1 LDKSKEAGL
10 NSSLAEFKETQSTD
24 AFSLQNERLLKVRLE
39 AVTIQARQGTMVAYQ
54 GDVHFEHAGSGMKR
68 LVKKVATGEG
78 IDLMKV
84 SGTGEVFLA
93 IQAQEVHLL
102 QLNDEELT
110 CNSQNVLAFEAG
122 IDWDIKKV
130 EGVSGILTG
139 GLFNLKLK
147 GSGSVAVVSDG
158 PPVLL
163 ETGGAPT
170 FCDPQAAIVW
180 SQGVKT
186 SIKTDA
192 NLKSFVGMGSG
203 ESVQVGFSGDG
214 WVLVQPSEGRV
225 TERVSG
231 SNQSGGGLGGLL
243 SNLGG

>member
-1 LDKSKEAGL
+1 L
-10 NSSLAEFKETQSTD
+10 NSSLAEFKETQSQE
-24 AFSLQNERLLKVRLE
+24 AFSLQNDRLLKVRLD
-39 AVTIQARQGTMVAYQ
+39 AVTIQARQGSMVAYQ

-78 IDLMKV
+78 VDLMKA

-102 QLNDEELT
+102 QLNDEEIT
-110 CNSQNVLAFEAG
+110 VNGRNVLAFEAG

-130 EGVSGILTG
+130 EGVSGVMTG
-139 GLFNLKLK
+139 GLFNVKLK
-147 GSGSVAVVSDG
+147 GTGTAAVVSDG

-163 ETGGAPT
+163 DVGGAAT
-170 FCDPQAAIVW
+170 YCDPQAAIVW
-180 SQGVKT
+180 SQGVK
-186 SIKTDA
+186 SSVKTDA
-192 NLKSFVGMGSG
+192 NLKSFIGMGSG
-203 ESVQVGFSGDG
+203 ESVQVAFSGDG

-225 TERVSG
+225 LERVSG

-243 SNLGG
+243 GNLTQ

>member
-1 LDKSKEAGL
+1 L
-10 NSSLAEFKETQSTD
+10 NSSLAEFKETQSQD
-24 AFSLQNERLLKVRLE
+24 AFSLQNERLLKVRLD
-39 AVTIQARQGTMVAYQ
+39 AVTIQARQGSMVAYQ
-54 GDVHFEHAGSGMKR
+54 GDVHFEHSGSGMKR
-68 LVKKVATGEG
+68 LMKKVATGEG
-78 IDLMKV
+78 VDLMKA

-110 CNSQNVLAFEAG
+110 VNGQNVLAFDAG
-122 IDWDIKKV
+122 VDWDIKRV
-130 EGVSGILTG
+130 EGLSGILTG
-139 GLFNLKLK
+139 GLFNVKLK
-147 GSGSVAVVSDG
+147 GTGTVAVVSDG

-180 SQGVKT
+180 SQGVSS

-192 NLKSFVGMGSG
+192 SMKSFIGMGSG
-203 ESVQVGFSGDG
+203 ESVQVAFTGNG

-225 TERVSG
+225 AEGVSG
-231 SNQSGGGLGGLL
+231 TGQSGGGIGGLL
-243 SNLGG
+243 GNLTQ